1 MCSQPKVVST
11 GLYNAF
17 ILEDITTWF

>member
-17 ILEDITTWF
+17 ILEDITTCF